1 MKRSF
6 DNSQKLVLILII
18 FGVLARII
26 PHPPNFSPIAAIA
39 LFSGLNFRN
48 KRIAYILPI
57 CILILSD
64 LLLGFSLINLFVY
77 ASFLTIVFIGTT
89 IKSIKFGNI
98 ILSSTIFFIISNFG
112 VWLIGYPKTIDGL
125 IICYT
130 MAIPFFGYSLAGDMF
145 FGYLFKF
152 SFDKISSILPNTSN

>member
-1 MKRSF
+1 MKISF

-48 KRIAYILPI
+48 KRIAFILPI

-130 MAIPFFGYSLAGDMF
+130 MAIPFFGYSLVGDLF